1 MGSSSSAAAL
11 FLLLFVSFSASSA
24 DASGLGFEFHH
35 RFSDRVREWAEA
47 NAMQGVWWPEKGTVE
62 YYSALSDHD
71 RALRGRSLASAN
83 GGSALTFVDGNAT
96 YRLSSLGFLHYAIVA
111 LGTPNVTFLVAL
123 DTGSNLFWVPCNC
136 RQCSSFRN
144 LEFDTYS
151 PGNSTTSQKVFCND
165 TLCDRH
171 NACTSRTNSCP
182 YQVNYLSENTSSS
195 GVLVEDILY
204 LTTEGPSPRV
214 VKAPIVFGCGDNQT
228 GLFLEGGAPN
238 GLFGLGL
245 GKVSVPSI
253 LASRGFTS
261 DSFSMCFGYDEIGRI
276 NFGDKGSS
284 DQQET
289 PLVMNRTL
297 PIYMINIT
305 GISVGNTS
313 INLGFPAIVDSGTS
327 FTALSDPM
335 YTSIAQ
341 SFNAQVKERRLN
353 VSSNLTFEYCYE
365 LSPTQTSIL
374 LPDINFTT
382 NGGSIFPVHDP
393 IVVLQSKRS
402 LVGYCLAIVKIDQ
415 INIFGQNFLTG
426 LQVVFDR
433 ERHILGWKN
442 SDCYN
447 ADNTSTSPAP
457 APAPAA
463 VQVPVP
469 APAHARVQ
477 VSAPVPASS
486 PSDFTRQ
493 SMNPRQDGSPVPARS
508 PSGASR
514 LKAMSSLCLA
524 ILMLS
529 LAFIW

>member
-96 YRLSSLGFLHYAIVA
+96 YRLSSLGLNAERDLSSRSGHREQSILGA
-111 LGTPNVTFLVAL
+111 LFSCYEL
-123 DTGSNLFWVPCNC
+123 NL
-136 RQCSSFRN
+136 QQN

-442 SDCYN
+442 SDCKCHSH
-447 ADNTSTSPAP
+447 D
-457 APAPAA
+457 
-463 VQVPVP
+463 
-469 APAHARVQ
+469 
-477 VSAPVPASS
+477 
-486 PSDFTRQ
+486 DFTRQ

>member
-11 FLLLFVSFSASSA
+11 FLLLFVSFST

-96 YRLSSLGFLHYAIVA
+96 YRLSSLGLNAERD
-111 LGTPNVTFLVAL
+111 L
-123 DTGSNLFWVPCNC
+123 
-136 RQCSSFRN
+136 SSR
-144 LEFDTYS
+144 
-151 PGNSTTSQKVFCND
+151 
-165 TLCDRH
+165 
-171 NACTSRTNSCP
+171 
-182 YQVNYLSENTSSS
+182 S
-195 GVLVEDILY
+195 GHREQSILVEDILY

-228 GLFLEGGAPN
+228 GLFLDGGAPN

-353 VSSNLTFEYCYE
+353 VSSNLTFEYCYA

-442 SDCYN
+442 SDL
-447 ADNTSTSPAP
+447 
-457 APAPAA
+457 
-463 VQVPVP
+463 
-469 APAHARVQ
+469 
-477 VSAPVPASS
+477 
-486 PSDFTRQ
+486 
-493 SMNPRQDGSPVPARS
+493 PARS